1 MKSGWL
7 ALAGLFFL
15 SGSNTHVVQSVNPG
29 QSSTRSS
36 AVLVELFTS
45 EGCSTCPPADKLL
58 IDLDQTSVKNGVTLI
73 TLSEHVDY
81 WNRLG
86 WKDPFSSVLYSQ
98 RQEEYSRALKLDDV
112 YTPQMIIDGRNAF
125 VGSQR
130 QTALQAIEKAADAP
144 KANVQI
150 AVEAPPGGS
159 ASVSIKIDNIPDT
172 SRGDKAEVFLAV
184 AESGL
189 HSKVS
194 RGENAGREI
203 AHTAVARKLVKIG
216 TVDGSSFTA
225 QQNIKLDQAWKRS
238 STKVVVFLQERNS
251 RRVLG
256 AASAKL
262 AKNFAKLAKTSSPYQ
277 IYSALHRLKSSLRGT
292 IPS

>member
-1 MKSGWL
+1 MKSSWV
-7 ALAGLFFL
+7 AFACLFFL
-15 SGSNTHVVQSVNPG
+15 SGSDTHVVQSVNPSQG
-29 QSSTRSS
+29 STKSS
-36 AVLVELFTS
+36 AVLIELFTS
-45 EGCSTCPPADKLL
+45 EGCSSCPPADKLL
-58 IDLDQTSVKNGVTLI
+58 IDLDQTAAKNGVTVI

-81 WNRLG
+81 WNRFG

-112 YTPQMIIDGRNAF
+112 YTPQMIVDGRNAF

-159 ASVSIKIDNIPDT
+159 ASVSIKIDTIPDT

-189 HSKVS
+189 QSKVS

-225 QQNIKLDQAWKRS
+225 QQNIKLDQTWKRS

-262 AKNFAKLAKTSSPYQ
+262 S
-277 IYSALHRLKSSLRGT
+277 
-292 IPS
+292 

>member
-1 MKSGWL
+1 MKSSWVVF
-7 ALAGLFFL
+7 ACLFFL
-15 SGSNTHVVQSVNPG
+15 SGSDTHVVQSVNPG
-29 QSSTRSS
+29 QGSTGSS

-45 EGCSTCPPADKLL
+45 EGCSSCPPADKLL
-58 IDLDQTSVKNGVTLI
+58 IDLDQTTVKNGVTLI

-112 YTPQMIIDGRNAF
+112 YTPQMIVDGRNAF

-144 KANVQI
+144 KANVQL
-150 AVEAPPGGS
+150 AVEAPPGGF
-159 ASVSIKIDNIPDT
+159 ASVSIKIDKIPDT

-189 HSKVS
+189 QSKVS

-262 AKNFAKLAKTSSPYQ
+262 S
-277 IYSALHRLKSSLRGT
+277 
-292 IPS
+292 

>member
-1 MKSGWL
+1 MKCCCL
-7 ALAGLFFL
+7 ALACLFFL
-15 SGSNTHVVQSVNPG
+15 YGSNTNVVQSSNPDQG
-29 QSSTRSS
+29 STGSS

-45 EGCSTCPPADKLL
+45 EGCSSCPPADKLL
-58 IDLDQTSVKNGVTLI
+58 IDLDQTSARNGVTVI

-81 WNRLG
+81 WNRYG

-98 RQEEYSRALKLDDV
+98 RQEEYSRALKFEDV
-112 YTPQMIIDGRNAF
+112 YTPQMIVDGRNAF

-144 KANVQI
+144 KANVQL
-150 AVEAPPGGS
+150 AVAPAPGGA
-159 ASVSIKIDNIPDT
+159 ASVSIRIDSIPET

-189 HSKVS
+189 NSKVA

-203 AHTAVARKLVKIG
+203 AHTAVARKLVKVG
-216 TVDGSSFTA
+216 TVDGGSFTA
-225 QQNIKLDQAWKRS
+225 QPIVKLDQAWKRPA
-238 STKVVVFLQERNS
+238 TKVVVFLQERNS

-256 AASAKL
+256 AAAIKL
-262 AKNFAKLAKTSSPYQ
+262 S
-277 IYSALHRLKSSLRGT
+277 
-292 IPS
+292 